1 VVDMSIL
8 TLNKHRSKLKGWCFK
23 YPTYYIAIRWQQ
35 GKELSNNSPRTK
47 NIKQEKSNDK
57 K

>member
-1 VVDMSIL
+1 MSIL